1 MVNRGEI
8 WWAELAEPI
17 KSQPGFRRP
26 VLVIQSDTFN
36 QSKISTVICAVIT
49 SNLRLSE
56 APGNV
61 LLPARASG
69 LSKDSV
75 INVSQIIT
83 VDKSFLTEKIGELNQ
98 KLINKL
104 EEGLKL
110 VLSL

>member
-36 QSKISTVICAVIT
+36 KSKISTVICAVIT

-56 APGNV
+56 APGNI
-61 LLPARASG
+61 LLLARASG

-83 VDKSFLTEKIGELNQ
+83 VDKSLLTEKIGELNQ

>member
-61 LLPARASG
+61 LLLARTRG

-104 EEGLKL
+104 EEGLEL

>member
-8 WWAELAEPI
+8 WWAERAEPI

-56 APGNV
+56 ALGIFYCWQGQVVFPRI
-61 LLPARASG
+61 P
-69 LSKDSV
+69 LSMY
-75 INVSQIIT
+75 
-83 VDKSFLTEKIGELNQ
+83 
-98 KLINKL
+98 
-104 EEGLKL
+104 LK
-110 VLSL
+110 

>member
-56 APGNV
+56 APGNI

-69 LSKDSV
+69 LPKDSV

-83 VDKSFLTEKIGELNQ
+83 IDKSFLTEKIGELNQ